1 MEVDQETG
9 VKVVHKDLDKAI
21 ANASKVVTQQLVEI
35 IIPSYAAWFSFGK
48 IHEIEEKAV
57 PEFFNNKN
65 KSKTPQ
71 VYKDYR
77 DFMINTYRLNP
88 HEYLTVTAC
97 RRNLAGDVCAII
109 RVHAVLEQWG
119 LLNYQV
125 DPDSRPSTVGP
136 AFTGHFRV
144 SADTPRGLQPL
155 APSVSSVSH
164 VIANTALS
172 AYTHTDKEKLPKA
185 PSSLSTN
192 IYANKRASESDDKV
206 SKKLKFTCGTCGVD
220 CSDTRYHCNKQSNF
234 DICGNCYL
242 EGRFPSTLYSG
253 DFLKMQDQVLHHDED
268 AEWSNQETL
277 LLLEGIELFDDDWI
291 KISEHVGTRTRDQC
305 VLQFLKLPIEDSF
318 VQTPQD
324 KLGPL
329 QYNRTPFSPADN
341 PVLTLTSFLASLV
354 SPKVAQAAAE
364 AAVSKLKGEKGAPGS
379 PKKSPTKTA
388 PNENLEKAAATA
400 FGAAAAKAA
409 VLATHE
415 ELEMQKATRILIETQ
430 LKKMELKLQHFQE
443 MEAILEHERK
453 ELETERHQFYL
464 DRLELKKNGSF
475 MEGQNQAVHPVENGD
490 VEMGNGQLWK
500 VMNLAGCLRELKK
513 TGHAYQDEP
522 TLKRFAKDQSYHR
535 PVQPSCVYICQNE
548 RDIQTCLRICNEY
561 KVPVIPTAGKT
572 SLEGHTIPGSSNVV
586 VIDTSEMDKIIAVNE
601 KDLDCVVQPG
611 VNWIELGSALEKL
624 GLFFPPDPGASALI
638 GGIYGTMKD
647 NVVSLRVVL
656 ADGTVIKTRR
666 RPNKSSAG
674 YDLTR
679 LFVGSEGTLGI
690 VSEATLRLRRIHKC
704 KAVIFAQYKT
714 LQDAANTVA
723 EVVQDGIQLNRMELL
738 DDYSLKAINIAHKS
752 NYGELNSLIFEC
764 AGYSKVQIQDQIE
777 ALEKITKRNNC
788 LLFQKE
794 SGIKSVQLWNI
805 RKAAYFASKALRPD
819 IDSHILTT
827 DCAVPISH
835 LCEILTATRNDLSQ
849 HGLIAAIVAHAG
861 DGNFHVL
868 LQIDIHN
875 ESEVKAAEE
884 FRLRNASLALKFD
897 GTCTGEHGIGVGKRE
912 LLVQEVGYEAVS
924 LMRKIKKQFDPN
936 GILNPGKVFE
946 LEPKSKL

>member
-9 VKVVHKDLDKAI
+9 IKIVHKDLDKSAT
-21 ANASKVVTQQLVEI
+21 NASKVVTQQLVEI

-48 IHEIEEKAV
+48 IHEIEEKAL

-172 AYTHTDKEKLPKA
+172 AYSHSDKEKLPKA

-192 IYANKRASESDDKV
+192 IFTQKRTSESDDKV
-206 SKKLKFTCGTCGVD
+206 AKKLKFTCGTCGVD
-220 CSDTRYHCNKQSNF
+220 CSNSRYHCTKQSNF

-268 AEWSNQETL
+268 AEWTNQEVL

-329 QYNRTPFSPADN
+329 QYNRVPFSPGTLTLSLADN

-364 AAVSKLKGEKGAPGS
+364 AAVSKLKGEKEAPGS
-379 PKKSPTKTA
+379 PKKSPTKTS
-388 PNENLEKAAATA
+388 PTKENLEKAAATA
-400 FGAAAAKAA
+400 FGAAAAKAS
-409 VLATHE
+409 VLTTHE

-443 MEAILEHERK
+443 LEAILEHERK
-453 ELETERHQFYL
+453 ELEAERHQFYL

-475 MEGQNQAVHPVENGD
+475 MEGQNQIAHAVENGD
-490 VEMGNGQLWK
+490 VEMGNGQLF
-500 VMNLAGCLRELKK
+500 
-513 TGHAYQDEP
+513 
-522 TLKRFAKDQSYHR
+522 TL
-535 PVQPSCVYICQNE
+535 N
-548 RDIQTCLRICNEY
+548 
-561 KVPVIPTAGKT
+561 
-572 SLEGHTIPGSSNVV
+572 
-586 VIDTSEMDKIIAVNE
+586 
-601 KDLDCVVQPG
+601 
-611 VNWIELGSALEKL
+611 
-624 GLFFPPDPGASALI
+624 
-638 GGIYGTMKD
+638 
-647 NVVSLRVVL
+647 
-656 ADGTVIKTRR
+656 
-666 RPNKSSAG
+666 
-674 YDLTR
+674 
-679 LFVGSEGTLGI
+679 
-690 VSEATLRLRRIHKC
+690 
-704 KAVIFAQYKT
+704 
-714 LQDAANTVA
+714 
-723 EVVQDGIQLNRMELL
+723 
-738 DDYSLKAINIAHKS
+738 
-752 NYGELNSLIFEC
+752 
-764 AGYSKVQIQDQIE
+764 
-777 ALEKITKRNNC
+777 
-788 LLFQKE
+788 
-794 SGIKSVQLWNI
+794 
-805 RKAAYFASKALRPD
+805 
-819 IDSHILTT
+819 
-827 DCAVPISH
+827 
-835 LCEILTATRNDLSQ
+835 
-849 HGLIAAIVAHAG
+849 
-861 DGNFHVL
+861 
-868 LQIDIHN
+868 
-875 ESEVKAAEE
+875 
-884 FRLRNASLALKFD
+884 
-897 GTCTGEHGIGVGKRE
+897 
-912 LLVQEVGYEAVS
+912 
-924 LMRKIKKQFDPN
+924 
-936 GILNPGKVFE
+936 
-946 LEPKSKL
+946 